1 MGRRVRQPTGGGRA
15 LECSRAVVARPDHPA
30 AVSELRQFAR
40 CAVGGERHPHGA
52 ARRDFFALD
61 HAHPVQRVCG
71 NRFRRAVRHCR
82 HGRHFDLVLLPLE
95 PGIRP
100 KPRGCH
106 AANLPHAVA
115 AGDDDLHRGLRRP
128 FARGIFQRHRI
139 PGAAAA
145 GAGRRRRHAAR
156 SRADPA
162 GAAGSG
168 AEILPRSGT
177 AGRITAGRRHMMRR
191 AANAT
196 ATAAAAATRT
206 ATATATTAAMVRR
219 TIVSCAAIG
228 LGACVGPNF
237 HRPAPPRVERFTSQ
251 ALPGE
256 TASAAVLSGAAQK
269 FLDQDVPRNWW
280 TLFGSEELNA
290 LVAQA
295 LRANP
300 DVLSAQ
306 AALRQALENTAAQR
320 GAFFPTVQAGFDAS
334 RNLNAVGVLAPNLAS
349 GTALY
354 NLFTPQVTVSYVPD
368 IFGANR
374 RQVESL
380 AAQAEATRFQLDAT
394 YLTLTANAVTAAIQE
409 AGFTAQIAATERV
422 ISLEGE
428 SLSILKHELDL
439 GPSSEV
445 DVYAQEAALAQLQ
458 ATLPPLRRQLETTRD
473 QLAVLTGH
481 FPAQFQAP
489 DLALDQLVLPT
500 DLPLGVAS
508 QLVERRP
515 DVRAAEAQ
523 LHSATAQVG
532 VATANLLPQFTITA
546 DIGSP
551 ATAMSDLFKA
561 GTGFW
566 SIGGTATQT
575 LFAGGTLVHRKRAA
589 DAALD
594 QAGAMYQSAV
604 LTAFQNVADALHA
617 LDTDADALNA
627 AGRAESAAQKSLDVT
642 RHQLELGSVS
652 YLALLLS
659 EQAYQQTAIALI
671 QARANRFAD
680 TAALFQAL
688 GGSVTPPPK

>member
-1 MGRRVRQPTGGGRA
+1 
-15 LECSRAVVARPDHPA
+15 
-30 AVSELRQFAR
+30 
-40 CAVGGERHPHGA
+40 
-52 ARRDFFALD
+52 
-61 HAHPVQRVCG
+61 
-71 NRFRRAVRHCR
+71 
-82 HGRHFDLVLLPLE
+82 
-95 PGIRP
+95 
-100 KPRGCH
+100 
-106 AANLPHAVA
+106 
-115 AGDDDLHRGLRRP
+115 
-128 FARGIFQRHRI
+128 
-139 PGAAAA
+139 
-145 GAGRRRRHAAR
+145 
-156 SRADPA
+156 
-162 GAAGSG
+162 
-168 AEILPRSGT
+168 
-177 AGRITAGRRHMMRR
+177 MMRR
-191 AANAT
+191 AAKAT
-196 ATAAAAATRT
+196 ASAPVV
-206 ATATATTAAMVRR
+206 ATAMVGW
-219 TIVSCAAIG
+219 TMMSCAALG
-228 LGACVGPNF
+228 LCACVGPNF
-237 HRPAPPRVERFTSQ
+237 HRPAPPQVDRFTAQ
-251 ALPGE
+251 ALPRE
-256 TASAAVLSGAAQK
+256 TASAPVLSGAAQK
-269 FLDQDVPRNWW
+269 FLDQDVTRNWW
-280 TLFGSEELNA
+280 TLFGSEEINT

-320 GAFFPTVQAGFDAS
+320 GSYFPTVQAGFDAS

-354 NLFTPQVTVSYVPD
+354 SLFTPQVTVSYIPD

-380 AAQAEATRFQLDAT
+380 AAQAEASRFQLDAT
-394 YLTLTANAVTAAIQE
+394 YLTLTANVVTAAIQE
-409 AGFTAQIAATERV
+409 AGFAAQITATERV

-428 SLSILKHELDL
+428 SLSILKRELDL
-439 GPSSEV
+439 GSIAEV

-473 QLAVLTGH
+473 QLAALTGH
-481 FPAQFQAP
+481 LPPQFQAP
-489 DLALDQLVLPT
+489 DLVLDQLVLPV
-500 DLPLGVAS
+500 DLPLGVPS

-523 LHSATAQVG
+523 LHAATAQVG
-532 VATANLLPQFTITA
+532 VAIANLLPQFTITA
-546 DIGSP
+546 NIGST

-575 LFAGGTLVHRKRAA
+575 LFAGGTLIHRKRAA

-617 LDTDADALNA
+617 LDTDAEALNA

-642 RHQLELGSVS
+642 QHQLELGSVS
-652 YLALLLS
+652 YLALLIS
-659 EQAYQQTAIALI
+659 EQTYQQAAIALI

-688 GGSVTPPPK
+688 GGSVAPPTK